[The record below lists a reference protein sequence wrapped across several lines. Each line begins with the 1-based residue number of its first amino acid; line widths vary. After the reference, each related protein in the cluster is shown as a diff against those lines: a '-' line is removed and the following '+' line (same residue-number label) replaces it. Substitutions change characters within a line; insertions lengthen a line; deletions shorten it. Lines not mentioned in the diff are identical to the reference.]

1 MALVLL
7 RQEVKSPKERA
18 AELRNRFDYADAF
31 REQYERRAI
40 ENYKMYIGY
49 RPPIDREK
57 KGRSN
62 LHIPL
67 AYEMIDTLR
76 SRIHQAFV
84 KTRPYVDFVPV
95 PSAQNTAWWMNPQYV
110 EFAEQQSKLAAA
122 LVDTQL
128 EKNDWEAVFY
138 DYLTSLL
145 VFPAAI
151 LAVGWRYE
159 QKRVRRRVPVTT
171 GFTMDSLG
179 QVIPRI
185 EMQLIEQLETAWDDN
200 EILHV
205 DFSDFWIDPKAT
217 DLDNARFCFQREIVT
232 RGQIEDL
239 MMLLAESQ
247 SGDVFRL
254 DWDALKEGADAWAH
268 EGRFERMSSVGV
280 SVQSDSGDW
289 PEGVRRGDLFELLHY
304 WEDDRHAILVNRDQ
318 LLFDGM
324 NPYWRH
330 SKKPFVFQSWEPLPN
345 EPYGLSAM
353 DIIRHLNEELNTNRN
368 QRIDNVSLVLNR
380 MWLVRRSAD
389 IDESELVSRP
399 HGTIYVDSPDD
410 VMPLVMPDVTAS
422 TYNDES
428 IIRRDAENSLGT
440 PALVRGA
447 TGVERQTATEATIK
461 NASAGIRFDVK
472 IVLFDTLGLKRLAEL
487 MDLNNQ
493 QFVTTPRAVKLFG
506 EDEVMSWKL
515 VHPGE
520 IIGEHEYRP
529 GSSAVD
535 PATNKEVRRAQL
547 TQALEVV
554 LKAQIPYVDLYELI
568 RAWLETFDIRSP
580 ERILIPREEFM
591 QQQLLAQLAQAG
603 PQALGMM
610 QAPMMGQLAPPI
622 AAGGADSALAQLGQL
637 LGARGIAS

>member
-7 RQEVKSPKERA
+7 RQNVRSPQERA
-18 AELRNRFDYADAF
+18 AELRARFDYADSF
-31 REQYERRAI
+31 RKQYEKRAI
-40 ENYKMYIGY
+40 ENYKMYVGY
-49 RPPIDREK
+49 RPELPKDK

-84 KTRPYVDFVPV
+84 RTRPYVDFIPI

-110 EFAEQQSKLAAA
+110 QFAEQQAKLAAA

-145 VFPAAI
+145 IFPAAI

-171 GFTMDSLG
+171 GFNIDALG
-179 QVIPRI
+179 QIVPRI
-185 EMQLIEQLETAWDDN
+185 EMQLIEQLETAFDDN
-200 EILHV
+200 EVLNV
-205 DFSDFWIDPKAT
+205 DFFHFWIDPRGT
-217 DLDNARFCFQREIVT
+217 NIDNARFVFHREIAT

-239 MMLLAESQ
+239 TMILSDSQ

-254 DWDALKEGADAWAH
+254 DWDRLKESTDAWAS
-268 EGRFERMSSVGV
+268 EGPFERMASVGI
-280 SVQSDSGDW
+280 SVESDDGSW
-289 PEGVRRGDLFELLHY
+289 PEGVRRGELFELLHY

-422 TYNDES
+422 SYNDES
-428 IIRRDAENSLGT
+428 IIRRDAENALGT

-493 QFVTTPRAVKLFG
+493 QFITTPRAVKVFG

-515 VHPGE
+515 IQPGE

-568 RAWLETFDIRSP
+568 KAWLETFDIRSV
-580 ERILIPREEFM
+580 ERILIPREALM
-591 QQQLLAQLAQAG
+591 QQQLLAQLAQGGPQIAG
-603 PQALGMM
+603 LAQALG
-610 QAPMMGQLAPPI
+610 QGQLAQPAP
-622 AAGGADSALAQLGQL
+622 AVMADPLAQLGQV

>member
-7 RQEVKSPKERA
+7 RQERRSPKERA
-18 AELRNRFDYADAF
+18 AELINRFDYADNF
-31 REQYERRAI
+31 RKQYERRAI
-40 ENYKMYIGY
+40 ENYKVYVGY
-49 RPPIDREK
+49 RPPLPEDAQ
-57 KGRSN
+57 GRSN

-67 AYEMIDTLR
+67 AYEMVDTLR

-84 KTRPYVDFVPV
+84 RTRPYVDFVPI
-95 PSAQNTAWWMNPQYV
+95 PSAQQLSWWTNPAYV
-110 EFAEQQSKLAAA
+110 EFAEQQAKLAAA

-145 VFPAAI
+145 IFPAAI

-171 GFTMDSLG
+171 GLQWDSFG
-179 QVIPRI
+179 NIIPRI
-185 EMQLIEQLETAWDDN
+185 EMQVIEQLETAWDDN
-200 EILHV
+200 EIINV
-205 DFSDFWIDPKAT
+205 DFFDFWIDPKAT
-217 DLDNARFCFQREIVT
+217 NIDNARFVYQREIVT

-239 MMLLAESQ
+239 MVTLSESQ
-247 SGDVFRL
+247 SGDVFQL
-254 DWDALKEGADAWAH
+254 DWEALKDKGAEWAH
-268 EGRFERMSSVGV
+268 EGRFERLSEVGV
-280 SVQSDSGDW
+280 SISSDDGDW
-289 PEGVRRGDLFELLHY
+289 PEGVRRGELFELLHY

-380 MWLVRRSAD
+380 MWLVRKNAD

-399 HGTIYVDSPDD
+399 HGIVRVDDIHNDIRELS
-410 VMPLVMPDVTAS
+410 MSDVTAS
-422 TYNDES
+422 TYNDEA
-428 IIRRDAENSLGT
+428 IIRRDAENALGT

-447 TGVERQTATEATIK
+447 TDASRQTATEATIK
-461 NASAGIRFDVK
+461 NASAGIRFDTK
-472 IVLFDTLGLKRLAEL
+472 IVLFDTLGLKRMAEL

-493 QFVTTPRAVKLFG
+493 QFVTTPRAVKLFSH
-506 EDEVMSWKL
+506 DEVMSWKL
-515 VHPGE
+515 VQPNE

-547 TQALEVV
+547 TQALEVI
-554 LKAQIPYVDLYELI
+554 LKTQIPFVDLYELVK
-568 RAWLETFDIRSP
+568 AWLETFDIRSP
-580 ERILIPREEFM
+580 ERILIPREVFE
-591 QQQLLAQLAQAG
+591 QQQLLAQLAQGG
-603 PQALGMM
+603 PAALGQAL
-610 QAPMMGQLAPPI
+610 ALGQLAPQAPAQAPPLSMNPI
-622 AAGGADSALAQLGQL
+622 QQL